1 MDPTKSLESLQ
12 TIFSTEMPYIKH
24 ANASISNNSHD
35 QSVKNVEISPFSDLI
50 RLITDLHKLGSL

>member
-24 ANASISNNSHD
+24 ANASISNSYHD
-35 QSVKNVEISPFSDLI
+35 QSVKNVVISPFSDLI
-50 RLITDLHKLGSL
+50 RLITDLPKLDSL